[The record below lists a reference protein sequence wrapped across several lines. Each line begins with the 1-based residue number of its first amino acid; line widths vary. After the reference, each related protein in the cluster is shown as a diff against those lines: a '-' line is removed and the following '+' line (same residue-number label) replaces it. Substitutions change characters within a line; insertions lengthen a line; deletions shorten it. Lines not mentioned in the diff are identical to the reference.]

1 MGAETMNKYL
11 ITEKVFFE
19 KPLTPEERSYYLLL
33 MATDE
38 EVKSY
43 LAKERKR
50 EQEKKNACVPYPF

>member
-1 MGAETMNKYL
+1 MNKYL
-11 ITEKVFFE
+11 ITEKVLFE
-19 KPLTPEERSYYLLL
+19 KPLTLEERSYYLLL